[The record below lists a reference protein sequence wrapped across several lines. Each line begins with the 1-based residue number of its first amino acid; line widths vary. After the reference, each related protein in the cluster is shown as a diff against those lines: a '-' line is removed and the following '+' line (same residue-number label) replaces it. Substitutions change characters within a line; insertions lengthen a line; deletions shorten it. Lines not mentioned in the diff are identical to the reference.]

1 MTGLKPREV
10 DSLCGAVLPAGF
22 QGHGVCFLYSE
33 LWGSLFKVLGFSCVN
48 GLQCSKVKFES
59 RVCSGEPGF
68 PCLLVLL
75 PQEATS
81 ALSRLSGAGSD

>member
-33 LWGSLFKVLGFSCVN
+33 LWGVAF
-48 GLQCSKVKFES
+48 
-59 RVCSGEPGF
+59 
-68 PCLLVLL
+68 
-75 PQEATS
+75 
-81 ALSRLSGAGSD
+81 